1 MLHPFGE
8 VSKTLVFGLKCP
20 RGSWIPSPVP
30 WQRALGEAWVSGV
43 GVVVTAQMEFR
54 MSPGKGLTG
63 CSLG

>member
-8 VSKTLVFGLKCP
+8 VSETLVFGLQSP
-20 RGSWIPSPVP
+20 RGSWITFPMP
-30 WQRALGEAWVSGV
+30 WQRALGEAWVSGA